1 VTTTTA
7 TVSGLTSGVTYYFQV
22 VPLDAMGNPGPA
34 TNTVSAMTGG
44 SLAPPTGVAGAP
56 AGTGQVGL
64 TWTQVSGAVTYRIM
78 MATNANGPFQQV
90 SPSNLTLS
98 SATVSGLVPGTT
110 HFFQIIAVDASA
122 NQSSPS
128 ATVTVVSGP

>member
-1 VTTTTA
+1 
-7 TVSGLTSGVTYYFQV
+7 
-22 VPLDAMGNPGPA
+22 
-34 TNTVSAMTGG
+34 
-44 SLAPPTGVAGAP
+44 
-56 AGTGQVGL
+56 L